1 MKAKSAL
8 GAAALAVCGVL
19 AVPAGLASAEETA
32 LETINRYEDAGYT
45 VNIDRVGSAP
55 LDQCT
60 VTGVRN
66 PQEVTRVVRDNGH
79 DRWWEADDD
88 RRRGYVEVIS
98 RSISVSL
105 NCSR

>member
-8 GAAALAVCGVL
+8 GAATLALCGLL

-32 LETINRYEDAGYT
+32 LETITRYQDAGYT
-45 VNIDRVGSAP
+45 VNIDRVGAAP
-55 LDQCT
+55 LSQCT
-60 VTGVRN
+60 VTGIRN
-66 PQEVTRVVRDNGH
+66 PQEVTRVVRDDGH
-79 DRWWEADDD
+79 YRWWEGDDD
-88 RRRGYVEVIS
+88 RRGFVEVIS